1 MSRNGRRLSL
11 DLHTET
17 LWLIRWEEPDGR
29 ILTTARMTLEGAQV
43 CALAKV
49 RPGGRA
55 PLVYRVGVDWI
66 EREHVDFPEPVPV
79 PRKPRCEKPPAET
92 PEERAARMD
101 AMYGPTIW
109 RGGSSASDAAST
121 CHTGP
126 DAASV
131 ESVEVGSPGGP
142 AADLLDLADVVRD

>member
-29 ILTTARMTLEGAQV
+29 ILTTARMTLDGAQA

-79 PRKPRCEKPPAET
+79 PRKPRREKPPAET

-101 AMYGPTIW
+101 AMYGPVIW
-109 RGGSSASDAAST
+109 SGDSCAPVVSAPCDNGADAE
-121 CHTGP
+121 C
-126 DAASV
+126 
-131 ESVEVGSPGGP
+131 VGSRDGSPLGGLPDPP
-142 AADLLDLADVVRD
+142 ADPADVVRD